1 MFSEYHENF
10 HLFGEALN
18 NQARH
23 IALVTPFV
31 GTFVAAFCAAFCPLL
46 GAAFVTLA
54 CGCLSPAGAQT
65 MPAPNIQPPTEG
77 SPSVPSPA
85 PYQSPAPIKVIS
97 TEVLRRYVED
107 LSARHGIAP
116 PDASV
121 ITRAELGK
129 YFVRLMQQL
138 STVPPEQF
146 SATDYEQIGIL
157 FNEFEDTIQ
166 QLRGRMAMA
175 LMRTETPGSAV
186 AADITKKVEDHG
198 LRLAIMEK
206 TKISG
211 DFTFAPQ
218 SDMGKSIR
226 DSMAANMRGRINF
239 NMRVFDAPSDS
250 SRLGEGSVFM
260 RLTAAS
266 GRFFPRN
273 KFLLSPE
280 NGLVDAYANPFNSG
294 VNEVQIPNLQINN
307 NNSNSIRPTISM
319 EQMYYQQD
327 IRFTKNWKG
336 SYKLGLQNFSNYF
349 NATTMANN
357 ETTQFLN
364 TSFVNDISWRLN
376 FIGPSTLL
384 TAERPLFR
392 GKGFL
397 RGSAGII
404 SLASRD
410 YFGGYG
416 GNYEVQLG
424 HHLFGKEG
432 NIRAGFWNFNFR
444 AGSSQPYITPPEL
457 SPSGLL
463 SILPGGSPTQSNPTG
478 LYANF
483 DQRIWKNIGL
493 WGRYAMNDKQLGEV
507 FLGGL
512 LSSRQSWSLGLEIP
526 VGSFSKKRP
535 DDVIGIAYGQIAPYN
550 RGVYTPA
557 TPAFVGLDGV
567 RSTTLDQVNAALAAT
582 SPGNRSANEKIVEMY
597 YRYQLNK
604 NVSISPD
611 VQYYWNPG
619 GTAPSPGIF
628 VLGSRLNVTF

>member
-1 MFSEYHENF
+1 M
-10 HLFGEALN
+10 
-18 NQARH
+18 
-23 IALVTPFV
+23 
-31 GTFVAAFCAAFCPLL
+31 
-46 GAAFVTLA
+46 
-54 CGCLSPAGAQT
+54 
-65 MPAPNIQPPTEG
+65 
-77 SPSVPSPA
+77 
-85 PYQSPAPIKVIS
+85 S
-97 TEVLRRYVED
+97 TEVLRRYLEG
-107 LSARHGIAP
+107 LSNRHAVPP

-129 YFVRLMQQL
+129 YFVQLMQRF
-138 STVPPEQF
+138 STVPPDQLT
-146 SATDYEQIGIL
+146 AQDYEEIGTL

-175 LMRTETPGSAV
+175 LMRTENLG
-186 AADITKKVEDHG
+186 AAPVQNLGKQLEDHG
-198 LRLAIMEK
+198 MRLAIMERM
-206 TKISG
+206 KISG

-226 DSMAANMRGRINF
+226 DSMAANMRGRLNF
-239 NMRVFDAPSDS
+239 NMKVFDAPSDN

-273 KFLLSPE
+273 KFLLTPE
-280 NGLVDAYANPFNSG
+280 NGLVDSAANPFNSG

-307 NNSNSIRPTISM
+307 NNSNNTRPTVSM
-319 EQMYYQQD
+319 EQMYYSQD
-327 IRFTKNWKG
+327 IRYTKNWKG

-357 ETTQFLN
+357 ETSQFLN

-384 TAERPLFR
+384 VAERQLFR
-392 GKGFL
+392 GKAFL

-416 GNYEVQLG
+416 GNYEAQLG

-432 NIRAGFWNFNFR
+432 NVRAGFWNFNFR
-444 AGSSQPYITPPEL
+444 AGSPQPYITPPEL

-463 SILPGGSPTQSNPTG
+463 AILPGGSPTQSNPSG
-478 LYANF
+478 FYANF

-493 WGRYAMNDKQLGEV
+493 WGRYALNDKQLGEV

-512 LSSRQSWSLGLEIP
+512 LSSRQSWSVGLEIP
-526 VGSFSKKRP
+526 MASFFKKRP
-535 DDVIGIAYGQIAPYN
+535 DDVIGLAYGQIAPYN

-582 SPGNRSANEKIVEMY
+582 SPGNRSADEKVVEAY
-597 YRYQLNK
+597 YRYHLNK